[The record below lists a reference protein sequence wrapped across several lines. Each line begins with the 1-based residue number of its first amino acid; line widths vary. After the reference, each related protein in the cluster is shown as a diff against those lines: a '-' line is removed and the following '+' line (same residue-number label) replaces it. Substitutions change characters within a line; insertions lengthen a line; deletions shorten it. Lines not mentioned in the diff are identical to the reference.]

1 MPSLLDPIM
10 LQNNLTKTEKRNSY
24 CAMKK
29 NIDEQIYKEKSL
41 TYMVFFPH
49 L

>member
-1 MPSLLDPIM
+1 M
-10 LQNNLTKTEKRNSY
+10 LQNNLTKAEKRYSY
-24 CAMKK
+24 FAMEK
-29 NIDEQIYKEKSL
+29 NIDEQIYKEKLL